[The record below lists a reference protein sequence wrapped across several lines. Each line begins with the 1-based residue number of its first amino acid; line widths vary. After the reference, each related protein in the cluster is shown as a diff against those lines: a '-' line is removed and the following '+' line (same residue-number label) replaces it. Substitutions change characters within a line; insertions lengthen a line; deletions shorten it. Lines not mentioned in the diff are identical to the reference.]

1 MPSEHSSSPNS
12 ISAMRDDFHTYI
24 EQLFKSVAK
33 AFFVISNSFSRD
45 FIHSFL
51 QLLLVPHIS
60 LDKMI
65 KATDV
70 LSIIIKL

>member
-33 AFFVISNSFSRD
+33 AFFVISNS
-45 FIHSFL
+45 
-51 QLLLVPHIS
+51 IS